1 MPEFIAALSTDVYRR
16 AILTVRTAGDPLA
29 ALPSLRAVVRA
40 IDPAIPVFD
49 IRTMRQVRDESI
61 AAQRF
66 VMALFLLFAVLALAL
81 AVVGIHG
88 VSAQAAKA
96 RTREIGI
103 RMALGARAA
112 DVQRLM
118 VGRALVIVVA
128 GLGLGTIVSL
138 AAARLMSALLYGVQA
153 TDPVTFAAVVILLGG
168 SSAFAAW
175 MPARSASRSDPL
187 RSLRSD

>member
-1 MPEFIAALSTDVYRR
+1 LSTDVYRR
-16 AILTVRTAGDPLA
+16 SVLAVRTAGGPLDV
-29 ALPSLRAVVRA
+29 LPALRAVVHD
-40 IDPAIPVFD
+40 IDPAIPFFD
-49 IRTMRQVRDESI
+49 VRTMRQVRDESI
-61 AAQRF
+61 ASQRF

-96 RTREIGI
+96 RTQEIGI